1 MQSYLQLQYNCVT
14 FCFQSLPLSYKICK
28 QKLIM
33 CKKKKQTNKQTSNRT
48 KNNKKKF
55 QVKKPNKYNHDLEE
69 LMVNKK

>member
-33 CKKKKQTNKQTSNRT
+33 CKK
-48 KNNKKKF
+48 NN
-55 QVKKPNKYNHDLEE
+55 KKPNKYNHDLEE

>member
-33 CKKKKQTNKQTSNRT
+33 CKKNKKTNKQTNKQTIKKANIY
-48 KNNKKKF
+48 NKK
-55 QVKKPNKYNHDLEE
+55 VG
-69 LMVNKK
+69 